1 MKTLVII
8 AAVLLAPAA
17 ASAADLTGAWKVA
30 SSVGT
35 TAITVNCNLVQTG
48 HALSGTCAPATGDA
62 GPTALTGWVEDD
74 HALWG
79 YDVTF
84 RGQPAH
90 VGFIADI
97 KPDGTLSGALEL
109 AGKPSPFTA
118 ARK

>member
-1 MKTLVII
+1 MRMLLII
-8 AAVLLAPAA
+8 TAALLAPGL
-17 ASAADLTGAWKVA
+17 ASAASLTGAWTVA

-35 TAITVNCNLVQTG
+35 TPIKVNCNLVQAG

-62 GPTALTGWVEDD
+62 GPTDLTGWVEDD

-109 AGKPSPFTA
+109 GGKPSPFTA
-118 ARK
+118 TRK